1 MTKLLVVRAKFSVTT
16 HNFVHNRRI
25 TMTNRSKKERCAIIS
40 HVLMQYVNEGRLKRG
55 AVKAVAERMGISTR
69 AVEYV
74 SRRFRKSILDPVVNP
89 LNVTRKNG
97 TGRRRKISLDELRAA
112 IKEIP
117 FS

>member
-25 TMTNRSKKERCAIIS
+25 TMTNRSKKEHQRAIIS
-40 HVLMQYVNEGRLKRG
+40 HALMQYVNEGRLKRG

-97 TGRRRKISLDELRAA
+97 RYRPS
-112 IKEIP
+112 
-117 FS
+117 